1 LPKKIRKKFKFNT
14 SRFLLGAFRFT
25 MDTHGMAQELI
36 RAMNTEER
44 LLLIVSPLS
53 QNSIQLT
60 QEERLEY
67 IRDIKKL
74 ILMKWMRVFFQYY
87 GPKKEEKPMFEE
99 EELSKDKPIDVD
111 DLSVEEIELMIKD
124 HEEQILNLKVLLK
137 QKKEKL
143 ELASG
148 FFKKD

>member
-1 LPKKIRKKFKFNT
+1 
-14 SRFLLGAFRFT
+14 

-87 GPKKEEKPMFEE
+87 GLKKEEKPMFEE

-148 FFKKD
+148 FFKKN

>member
-1 LPKKIRKKFKFNT
+1 
-14 SRFLLGAFRFT
+14 
-25 MDTHGMAQELI
+25 
-36 RAMNTEER
+36 
-44 LLLIVSPLS
+44 
-53 QNSIQLT
+53 
-60 QEERLEY
+60 
-67 IRDIKKL
+67 
-74 ILMKWMRVFFQYY
+74 MRVFFQYY
-87 GPKKEEKPMFEE
+87 GSKRKGGPVFEE

>member
-1 LPKKIRKKFKFNT
+1 
-14 SRFLLGAFRFT
+14 

-36 RAMNTEER
+36 RAMKIEER
-44 LLLIVSPLS
+44 LSLIVSPLS
-53 QNSIQLT
+53 QNFIQLT

-87 GPKKEEKPMFEE
+87 GQKRKEKIMFEE
-99 EELSKDKPIDVD
+99 EEPKKAKPLDVD
-111 DLSVEEIELMIKD
+111 ELSVEEIELMIKD

-148 FFKKD
+148 FFKKN

>member
-1 LPKKIRKKFKFNT
+1 
-14 SRFLLGAFRFT
+14 
-25 MDTHGMAQELI
+25 MAHELI
-36 RAMNTEER
+36 RAMKIEEQ

-87 GPKKEEKPMFEE
+87 GLKKEEKPMFEE

-148 FFKKD
+148 FFKKN